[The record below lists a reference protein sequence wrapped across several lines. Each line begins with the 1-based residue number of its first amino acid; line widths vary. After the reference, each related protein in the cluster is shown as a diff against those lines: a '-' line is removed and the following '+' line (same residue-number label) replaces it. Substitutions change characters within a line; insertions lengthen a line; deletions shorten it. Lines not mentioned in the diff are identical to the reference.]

1 MFDVDGDGAAFIVFF
16 CRYGVAAWL
25 FVTCLFVANTV
36 FNNLGYPLLAML
48 FNWGRA
54 TIGTIPFIVAGARW
68 GGVEGAIVGIG
79 VGAAVFGLAATALAF
94 AIVARLAN
102 AIRPN

>member
-1 MFDVDGDGAAFIVFF
+1 MFAVDGEATAIVVFF
-16 CRYGVAAWL
+16 CCYGVAAWL

-54 TIGTIPFIVAGARW
+54 TIGTIPFVLAGARR
-68 GGVEGAIVGIG
+68 GGVECAIVGIG
-79 VGAAVFGLAATALAF
+79 V
-94 AIVARLAN
+94 VARLAN
-102 AIRPN
+102 AIESK

>member
-1 MFDVDGDGAAFIVFF
+1 MFI
-16 CRYGVAAWL
+16 
-25 FVTCLFVANTV
+25 TCLFVANTA

-54 TIGTIPFIVAGARW
+54 TLGTIPFVVLGARW

-79 VGAAVFGLAATALAF
+79 VGAAVFGLAAVALAF
-94 AIVARLAN
+94 GIVARLAN
-102 AIRPN
+102 AIRPK